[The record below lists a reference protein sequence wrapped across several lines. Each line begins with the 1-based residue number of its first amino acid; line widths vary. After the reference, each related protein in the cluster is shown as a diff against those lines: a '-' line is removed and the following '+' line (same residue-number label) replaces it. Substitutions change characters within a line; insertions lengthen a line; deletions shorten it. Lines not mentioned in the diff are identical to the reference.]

1 MCKLKVVFRAL
12 VLFAIVSSFIV
23 PARLTAF
30 SAEDKVESGPV
41 DSPQAERQI
50 EVEEKPAPDSDS
62 AQNPAEQKPQA
73 EESNFEDSPAAEEN
87 SADTQEATDD
97 PEAPAAG
104 EAPTAEA
111 AGSETTET
119 IGGQTDESSEIQA
132 LTDIDNTESD
142 FKVEIWTEKED
153 SNYKIGDT
161 VTFYFK
167 TNKDSH
173 LTLINIGTSGKV
185 HQIFPNKYQEDNFV
199 RANEVYT
206 VPSKDSNFR
215 FVLQGPEGTDTV
227 KAIATEEDVLLLSE
241 QDSKNAEVFQEI
253 GKTQSEIAKDI
264 AVTLAPINKKNWAE
278 AELEVNITE

>member
-1 MCKLKVVFRAL
+1 MCKFKVVFRAL
-12 VLFAIVSSFIV
+12 VLFVIVSSFIV
-23 PARLTAF
+23 QARLTAF
-30 SAEDKVESGPV
+30 SAEDKAESAPA

-50 EVEEKPAPDSDS
+50 EVEEKPASDGDS

-73 EESNFEDSPAAEEN
+73 EESDSEESPTESITAEESTAN
-87 SADTQEATDD
+87 TQEATDN
-97 PEAPAAG
+97 PETPAAG
-104 EAPTAEA
+104 EKPTAEA

-199 RANEVYT
+199 RADEVYT

-215 FVLQGPEGTDTV
+215 FVLQGPAGTDTV
-227 KAIATEEDVLLLSE
+227 KAIATEE
-241 QDSKNAEVFQEI
+241 EI

-278 AELEVNITE
+278 AELEVNIAE